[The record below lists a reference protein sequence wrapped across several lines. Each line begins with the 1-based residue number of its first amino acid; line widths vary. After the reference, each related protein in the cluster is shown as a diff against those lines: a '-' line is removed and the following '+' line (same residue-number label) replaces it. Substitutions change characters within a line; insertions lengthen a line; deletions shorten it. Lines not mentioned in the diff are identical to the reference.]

1 MWKSFK
7 KATNKILSPTHVIY
21 WPNFIDRRRW
31 RKVKKRRRKRRIGR
45 WCNCSTYSKLG
56 LIANPLKPSG
66 NYMSQ
71 LS

>member
-7 KATNKILSPTHVIY
+7 KATNKILSPRHIIY

-31 RKVKKRRRKRRIGR
+31 RKVKKRRKRRISR

-56 LIANPLKPSG
+56 LIAYINGKKQCR
-66 NYMSQ
+66 NK
-71 LS
+71 